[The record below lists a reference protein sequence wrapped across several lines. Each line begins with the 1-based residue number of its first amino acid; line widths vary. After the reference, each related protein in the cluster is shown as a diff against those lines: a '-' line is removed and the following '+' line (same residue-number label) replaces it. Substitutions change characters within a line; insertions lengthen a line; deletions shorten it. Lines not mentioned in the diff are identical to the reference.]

1 MARRSPQADADR
13 APSTENDKDWV
24 CLAVVGAP
32 KGVKG
37 AVRLTCFTEEP
48 ENVAAYGPLS
58 VGPGGR
64 LLTFRIVEPATK
76 KDQVVVAIEG
86 VADRDAA
93 AALTGARLYIRRA
106 DLPQPGDPDEFY
118 FHDLIGLKVRHVDG
132 RELGTVQAVQDY
144 GAGIFLDVLPSGAR
158 ATFVLPFTLDAVP
171 EVDVAGGFLVADPP
185 AGLLD
190 DA

>member
-64 LLTFRIVEPATK
+64 RLSFRIVEPATK

-86 VADRDAA
+86 VTDREAA
-93 AALTGARLYIRRA
+93 AALTGARLYLKRA
-106 DLPQPGDPDEFY
+106 DLPQTGDPDEFY
-118 FHDLIGLKVRHVDG
+118 FHDLIGLEVRHVDG
-132 RELGTVQAVQDY
+132 RELGIVKAVQDY
-144 GAGIFLDVLPSGAR
+144 GAGIFLDVLPDGAR
-158 ATFVLPFTLDAVP
+158 ATFLLPFTLEAVP
-171 EVDVAGGFLVADPP
+171 EVKVEAGYLVADPP
-185 AGLLD
+185 AGTIED
-190 DA
+190 D

>member
-13 APSTENDKDWV
+13 APSTENERDWV

-48 ENVAAYGPLS
+48 ENVAAYGPLC

-64 LLTFRIVEPATK
+64 KLTFRIVEPAK
-76 KDQVVVAIEG
+76 ANQVVVVIEG
-86 VADRDAA
+86 VTDRDSA
-93 AALTGARLYIRRA
+93 AALTGTRLYLKRA
-106 DLPQPGDPDEFY
+106 DLPPPADEDEFY

-132 RELGTVQAVQDY
+132 GELGTVKAVEDY
-144 GAGIFLDVLPSGAR
+144 GAGVFLDVLQAGAHR
-158 ATFVLPFTLDAVP
+158 TFLLPFTRDAVP
-171 EVDVAGGFLVADPP
+171 QVDIAGGYLVADPP
-185 AGLLD
+185 AGLIED
-190 DA
+190 D